1 MKDCI
6 RYLDREEV
14 EGGSW
19 RTSTWPPFP
28 WRSGKTISARSPATR
43 HAWKIFFFSFFVFL
57 FCLES
62 FFLFFF
68 LRFLFICSS
77 DVVFCFFP
85 FFMLRQHEK
94 IQLQIL
100 NKNRTT
106 GDKRVDVL
114 FSLSP
119 SFFQFPLIRSSF
131 ISLRTFL
138 IPFPSLLY
146 FHLEHIDDTTNLQEK
161 GIQRASSHF
170 CLASVV
176 KDINLYHLCW
186 LVCFKALGRV
196 CSPDMVYSDLAS
208 IYLGPQYIFGAS
220 ADDFGEGKLITP
232 SKNEGRLGRVCLW
245 ESEGKRKK
253 KRNME
258 RLG

>member
-1 MKDCI
+1 MASFSLKERKDDLGKKSSHET
-6 RYLDREEV
+6 RV
-14 EGGSW
+14 EDFFFLLFS
-19 RTSTWPPFP
+19 
-28 WRSGKTISARSPATR
+28 
-43 HAWKIFFFSFFVFL
+43 FFFSVSSLFFF
-57 FCLES
+57 
-62 FFLFFF
+62 FFF

-77 DVVFCFFP
+77 DVVFCVFFLLFP

-94 IQLQIL
+94 IQLQVL

-176 KDINLYHLCW
+176 KDINLYHLC
-186 LVCFKALGRV
+186 
-196 CSPDMVYSDLAS
+196 
-208 IYLGPQYIFGAS
+208 
-220 ADDFGEGKLITP
+220 
-232 SKNEGRLGRVCLW
+232 
-245 ESEGKRKK
+245 
-253 KRNME
+253 
-258 RLG
+258 